1 MMRPFA
7 IVQDFLDTA
16 AAVVFVRGYTVQS
29 TTALTWHWFN
39 LFYVMDCNLIYRLNL
54 SSLLPKLLVAISQ
67 SLNQA

>member
-29 TTALTWHWFN
+29 TTALTWH
-39 LFYVMDCNLIYRLNL
+39 
-54 SSLLPKLLVAISQ
+54 
-67 SLNQA
+67 